1 MNRGILFAI
10 PGALACCALAQA
22 CRTPAD
28 PGQLHTVDSLI
39 TFTNAALLALNE
51 LDTARYA
58 EAEAFHARH
67 AAALDSLLHDTL
79 DSVNAELL
87 VNTAL
92 VMRHVPHMAA
102 DHRRVA
108 ADLAASGQRL
118 RALRTDLEKQAMAPA
133 EGVPVVAQE
142 RSLTVQL
149 DTAMHRLLDNY
160 RTLQGIA
167 TTFPRTD
174 SLLTHPTGRP

>member
-22 CRTPAD
+22 CRPPAD

-39 TFTNAALLALNE
+39 TFTEAALLTLGE
-51 LDTARYA
+51 LDTVRYA

-67 AAALDSLLHDTL
+67 AATLDSLLRDTL
-79 DSVNAELL
+79 DSVHAELV

-92 VMRHVPHMAA
+92 VMRHTPRMAD

-108 ADLAASGQRL
+108 VDLTASGQRL
-118 RALRTDLEKQAMAPA
+118 RALRADLEQRAMPAADAPGA
-133 EGVPVVAQE
+133 VAHE
-142 RSLTVQL
+142 RIIAVDL

-160 RTLQGIA
+160 RTLQGVA
-167 TTFPRTD
+167 AAFPRTD
-174 SLLTHPTGRP
+174 SLLTHFAVRP